1 MTQVYQKRRCQ
12 TPIRPGN
19 NRSKDLQAPHVCGG
33 VECRRALF
41 LPPPARILICMKPPE
56 LFGDWRVVAGV
67 VLMLLGTGNWLVG
80 LNGIVQY
87 RRLVV
92 ATSPSAELYR
102 NFDELDARTDGA
114 VLAPLTQD
122 ERTVSYAAA
131 QMDFYHAVYLTGCIL
146 FALGL
151 MISLM
156 AFIGAIRRDSREAVN
171 RRTRG
176 HTPHSDD
183 QTFGTTD
190 ARQNQP
196 VPAHN
201 RAPS

>member
-1 MTQVYQKRRCQ
+1 
-12 TPIRPGN
+12 
-19 NRSKDLQAPHVCGG
+19 
-33 VECRRALF
+33 
-41 LPPPARILICMKPPE
+41 MKPPE
-56 LFGDWRVVAGV
+56 LYGDWRIIAGV
-67 VLMLLGTGNWLVG
+67 VLILLGTGNWLVG

-92 ATSPSAELYR
+92 ATSPNADLYR

-114 VLAPLTQD
+114 VLAPLTQN

-146 FALGL
+146 FAGGL

-156 AFIGAIRRDSREAVN
+156 AFIGAIRRDARAAAD

-176 HTPHSDD
+176 HLLNSRGLGTQSLNSQSLNSDD
-183 QTFGTTD
+183 QTFGAAD
-190 ARQNQP
+190 PGQDQP
-196 VPAHN
+196 VPAGN
-201 RAPS
+201 GPPR

>member
-1 MTQVYQKRRCQ
+1 
-12 TPIRPGN
+12 
-19 NRSKDLQAPHVCGG
+19 
-33 VECRRALF
+33 
-41 LPPPARILICMKPPE
+41 MKPPE
-56 LFGDWRVVAGV
+56 LYSDWRVVAGV

-92 ATSPSAELYR
+92 ASPPSPELYR

-122 ERTVSYAAA
+122 ERTISYAAA

-146 FALGL
+146 FAVGL
-151 MISLM
+151 MVSLM
-156 AFIGAIRRDSREAVN
+156 AFIGAIRRDARQAMNERA
-171 RRTRG
+171 RRATLY
-176 HTPHSDD
+176 PDD
-183 QTFGTTD
+183 QTPGIAD

-196 VPAHN
+196 LPAHN

>member
-1 MTQVYQKRRCQ
+1 
-12 TPIRPGN
+12 
-19 NRSKDLQAPHVCGG
+19 
-33 VECRRALF
+33 
-41 LPPPARILICMKPPE
+41 MKPPD
-56 LFGDWRVVAGV
+56 LYSDWRVIAGV
-67 VLMLLGTGNWLVG
+67 VLILLGTGNWLVG

-92 ATSPSAELYR
+92 TRSPSADLYR

-156 AFIGAIRRDSREAVN
+156 AFIAAIRRDAREATIKRARSPQN
-171 RRTRG
+171 F
-176 HTPHSDD
+176 DE
-183 QTFGTTD
+183 QTFATAD
-190 ARQNQP
+190 AGQNQP
-196 VPAHN
+196 VPAHH
-201 RAPS
+201 RAPSRRLS

>member
-1 MTQVYQKRRCQ
+1 
-12 TPIRPGN
+12 
-19 NRSKDLQAPHVCGG
+19 
-33 VECRRALF
+33 
-41 LPPPARILICMKPPE
+41 MKPLE
-56 LFGDWRVVAGV
+56 LYNDWSIVAGV
-67 VLMLLGTGNWLVG
+67 VLILLGAGNWLVG

-87 RRLVV
+87 RRMVI
-92 ATSPSAELYR
+92 ASPPSAELYR
-102 NFDELDARTDGA
+102 NFDELDARSGGA

-122 ERTVSYAAA
+122 ERTISYAAA

-151 MISLM
+151 IISLM
-156 AFIGAIRRDSREAVN
+156 AFIGAIRRDAREAID

-176 HTPHSDD
+176 LMPLPDE
-183 QTFGTTD
+183 QTRAAID

-201 RAPS
+201 GTAL